1 MKVYHH
7 HRHQTDELTV
17 VRLKLCLFVCS
28 SAPLLLLL
36 LCCLDSATGVEVSGV
51 VGGSAVLP
59 CVYSEDDL
67 PSSVS
72 VYWRD
77 KDDRGVMDVVRNS
90 ENTKSQHQR
99 FRGRV
104 TSFPELYSK
113 GNFSVRMTDLKLED
127 EGPYECEVVRVN
139 FKRKVTL
146 KVSGK
151 LTALA
156 TSPPSGAA
164 ADWLPVHLTLMP
176 ALLLTGFTLF

>member
-1 MKVYHH
+1 S
-7 HRHQTDELTV
+7 LSSLSLLS
-17 VRLKLCLFVCS
+17 RLLSLS
-28 SAPLLLLL
+28 SP
-36 LCCLDSATGVEVSGV
+36 ATGVEVSGV

-146 KVSGK
+146 KVSGEWTTRT
-151 LTALA
+151 LQNPPEPSQFTA
-156 TSPPSGAA
+156 G
-164 ADWLPVHLTLMP
+164 LPF
-176 ALLLTGFTLF
+176 LLCVC